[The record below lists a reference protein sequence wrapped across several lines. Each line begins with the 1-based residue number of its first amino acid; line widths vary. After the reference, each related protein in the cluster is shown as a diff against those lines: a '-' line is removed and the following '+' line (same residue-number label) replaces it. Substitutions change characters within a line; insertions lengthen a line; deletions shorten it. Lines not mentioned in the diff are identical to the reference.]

1 MSLLLLNEDELR
13 QIVTI
18 AEAIAG
24 VKTAFIASAEGRM
37 HVPGAF
43 TLKLPEVK
51 GEVQVKGT
59 YLNEAPYYVVKV
71 NSEFQDNPSINLPV
85 GSGFTAVFDAATG
98 IAAAIMIDNGY
109 ISTIRSGAA
118 GALAAQYL
126 ANPHLQNVA
135 VLGSGDQAYM
145 HLKALMQVR
154 QFKTATV
161 WAASPSN
168 ADRYA
173 RTMVE
178 DHDLDIRIAPTV
190 EAAVSSADLIITAT
204 YSPQP
209 LIQADWLKP
218 GVHITAVGNSSRPK
232 QELQLNVLAKAEV
245 IVADQFNQCAVT
257 GEIHHGLLAGVIS
270 PAQVNWAS

>member
-145 HLKALMQVR
+145 HLKAQ
-154 QFKTATV
+154 T
-161 WAASPSN
+161 
-168 ADRYA
+168 
-173 RTMVE
+173 
-178 DHDLDIRIAPTV
+178 
-190 EAAVSSADLIITAT
+190 AAV
-204 YSPQP
+204 
-209 LIQADWLKP
+209 
-218 GVHITAVGNSSRPK
+218 
-232 QELQLNVLAKAEV
+232 LNCLTCIRAFRC
-245 IVADQFNQCAVT
+245 I
-257 GEIHHGLLAGVIS
+257 
-270 PAQVNWAS
+270 